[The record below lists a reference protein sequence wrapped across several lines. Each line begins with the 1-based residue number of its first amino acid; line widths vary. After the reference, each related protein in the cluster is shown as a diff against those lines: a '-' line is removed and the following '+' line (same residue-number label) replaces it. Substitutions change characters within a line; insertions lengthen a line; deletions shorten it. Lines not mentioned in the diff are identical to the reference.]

1 MPVVRMGSPGVV
13 PLANT
18 TTLLQRILLLA
29 YFVVAKT
36 GHKAN
41 KKEQLKKSRFFALQR
56 NYKQKQTTKPK
67 KEAEA

>member
-1 MPVVRMGSPGVV
+1 MPAVRMGSPGVV

-41 KKEQLKKSRFFALQR
+41 KKEQLKSHVSLQR